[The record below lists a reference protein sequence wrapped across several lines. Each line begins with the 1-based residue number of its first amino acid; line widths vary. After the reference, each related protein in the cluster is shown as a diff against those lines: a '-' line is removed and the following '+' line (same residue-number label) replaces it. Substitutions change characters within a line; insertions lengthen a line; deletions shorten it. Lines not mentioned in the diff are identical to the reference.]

1 MFADMV
7 GFTAWS
13 SEREPEEVFLLL
25 EAVYERFDLIANQLG
40 VFKVETIGDCYMA
53 AVGLPQ
59 PNRHHAV
66 VAAQFAVECLHV
78 MKEVTTNLET
88 QLGPGTASIGLRVG
102 LHSGTVTGGVLR
114 GERSRFQLFGDT
126 VNTASRMESNGVPG
140 RIQVSQAT
148 ADLLIASGKQ
158 HWLIPRK
165 EMIQAKGKG
174 RMQVYFVERRRKLYS
189 QASGNVG
196 KYSKNTHES
205 EDASECESV
214 NCSTPNTSS
223 CITRDE
229 RLIEW
234 NTELFLASLFD
245 RGLSQDVSSL
255 KVGNGVKNHIEAVR
269 TELRVF
275 VAYLATLFPDRP
287 YHNFE
292 HASISAMFANTLM
305 KQALQN
311 LQLGPD
317 ESKRHGPSIAIAH
330 FATVLAVL
338 LHDIRYPSDGRRP
351 CLFPSIMALLR
362 SDEYESLSS
371 ALFYAPVD
379 ENTFISIFS
388 TCLHGFPVYNAE
400 GDENSLSTCCVEA
413 LTYDGDNDG
422 MLPHGMMDALKL
434 IIKSSEIAHWFQHWN
449 TYSVWHG
456 MYFAEIQSEFMN
468 GLSSDQDPSLVWHE
482 NELHFFKHRVQPLAA
497 EFKACGFGN
506 DYIARAE
513 ENYNEWQDSGHRA
526 TQKLTMDKARNKDP
540 FQHDTLQ
547 DDSQPAYGVMNS

>member
-1 MFADMV
+1 MV

-13 SEREPEEVFLLL
+13 SEREPEEVFVLL
-25 EAVYERFDLIANQLG
+25 EAIYERFDLIANQLG

-53 AVGLPQ
+53 AVGLPK

-66 VAAQFAVECLHV
+66 VAAQFAIECLHV
-78 MKEVTTNLET
+78 MKEVTTNLEA
-88 QLGPGTASIGLRVG
+88 QLGPGTASIGLRIG

-140 RIQVSQAT
+140 RVQVSQAT
-148 ADLLIASGKQ
+148 ADLLMASGKQ

-165 EMIQAKGKG
+165 DMIQAKGKG
-174 RMQVYFVERRRKLYS
+174 RMQVYFVERRRKLR
-189 QASGNVG
+189 GNVSG
-196 KYSKNTHES
+196 YVGTNTKNSNEWDAVSES
-205 EDASECESV
+205 ESL
-214 NCSTPNTSS
+214 NCFTPNTSS
-223 CITRDE
+223 CVTRDE

-234 NTELFLASLFD
+234 NAELLLASL
-245 RGLSQDVSSL
+245 LSRRHAQNFFSL
-255 KVGNGVKNHIEAVR
+255 KVGHGLQNNLETVR
-269 TELRVF
+269 SELRGF
-275 VAYLATLFPDRP
+275 IAHLATLFPDRL

-311 LQLGPD
+311 LKLAPD
-317 ESKRHGPSIAIAH
+317 GSKRHDPSMAIAH

-351 CLFPSIMALLR
+351 CLLPSMMALLS
-362 SDEYESLSS
+362 SDKYEALAS
-371 ALFYAPVD
+371 ALFHAPD
-379 ENTFISIFS
+379 DDNTFISVFS
-388 TCLHGFPVYNAE
+388 TCIHGFPVYNAE
-400 GDENSLSTCCVEA
+400 GDENSLCACCLEA
-413 LTYDGDNDG
+413 QTHDSDNEAI
-422 MLPHGMMDALKL
+422 LPHGMIDVVKL

-449 TYSVWHG
+449 TFSVWHG
-456 MYFAEIQSEFMN
+456 MYFAEIQSDFMN

-482 NELHFFKHRVQPLAA
+482 YELHFFKHRVQPLAA

-513 ENYNEWQDSGHRA
+513 ENYNEWQVSGHKA
-526 TQKLTMDKARNKDP
+526 TQKLTMDEARKKNSK
-540 FQHDTLQ
+540 QHEARQ
-547 DDSQPAYGVMNS
+547 SGSQPAY